1 MFCAA
6 TVGRCCLP
14 LALNKCTL
22 VPRLAYC
29 RRCTSIYRHHP
40 YHGTA
45 VVLRR
50 CCSSS
55 RSILIIRRKEGHA
68 DPSFEPSPA
77 TLRKP
82 AFFFVLCWW
91 RSRDTRPM
99 GTLPAPSAAVA
110 HASCPWSRPINTFQ
124 AIQASSPASRLSS
137 LRGKRGRL
145 LQQPFIVIPHVC
157 LSPGSL
163 SRLRSDVPCCAVLMF
178 CCAVYR
184 PSSPC
189 LHVTA
194 FLCM

>member
-6 TVGRCCLP
+6 TVGRCYLP

-137 LRGKRGRL
+137 LRGGSEADYCNSLLLLFPMCACRPGPCRGCVAL
-145 LQQPFIVIPHVC
+145 CH
-157 LSPGSL
+157 
-163 SRLRSDVPCCAVLMF
+163 AVQ
-178 CCAVYR
+178 C
-184 PSSPC
+184 
-189 LHVTA
+189 
-194 FLCM
+194 